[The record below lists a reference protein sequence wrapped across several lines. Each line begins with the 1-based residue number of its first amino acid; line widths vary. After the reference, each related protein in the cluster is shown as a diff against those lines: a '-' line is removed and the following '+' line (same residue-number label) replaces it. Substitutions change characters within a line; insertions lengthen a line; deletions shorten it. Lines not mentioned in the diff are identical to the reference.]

1 MACQSRRN
9 QGSPSQVIVFTNGCF
24 DILHAGHVEYLQRSR
39 ELGSKLIVGLN
50 SDNSVRRLKGPQRP
64 VNTEYDRA
72 FVLSALS
79 CVDEVRIFHD
89 DTPHSLIRQIRP
101 DIITKG
107 GDYIPEEVVGAD
119 IAKVI
124 ILPYVEGRSTSGVI
138 NAIKGNS
145 C

>member
-1 MACQSRRN
+1 MACQGRRN

-39 ELGSKLIVGLN
+39 ELGSRLIVGLN

-64 VNTEYDRA
+64 INTEDDRA

-79 CVDEVRIFHD
+79 CVDEVRIFYD

-107 GDYIPEEVVGAD
+107 GDYTPEEVVGAD
-119 IAKVI
+119 IAKVV

-145 C
+145 S